1 MKLKYDQ
8 VLSTFAFKF
17 NLRRYNEPTSGLD
30 AAAAA
35 SMVAVTLRGL
45 ASRGRGR
52 VVVMSI
58 HQPSPRSFRAFD
70 RVMLMVRSHTSCS
83 PHHEFTHHIY
93 STLIY

>member
-1 MKLKYDQ
+1 MMLQALGLGMELVTSPD
-8 VLSTFAFKF
+8 VLV
-17 NLRRYNEPTSGLD
+17 LDEPTSGLD

-58 HQPSPRSFRAFD
+58 HQPSPRSFRALD
-70 RVMLMVRSHTSCS
+70 RVMLLAAGRADYKMLARSSCCES
-83 PHHEFTHHIY
+83 
-93 STLIY
+93 S